1 MAEMETNIKNQIA
14 KSGPIKGVAMVNQ
27 DRLQQWLDAKAKLDH
42 YRKLETNLRIEICT
56 EMFEGKTGKFTCSEE
71 IESNSGDNFL
81 VTAKSVANL
90 SVDEA
95 MLHQLYQ
102 DGFLSDDDNLCFERK
117 LKIIDS
123 KLRGI
128 ASSSNVWKAITEK
141 PGKPKLEV
149 KAI

>member
-1 MAEMETNIKNQIA
+1 MAEMETNIKDQIENF
-14 KSGPIKGVAMVNQ
+14 GPINGGCMV
-27 DRLQQWLDAKAKLDH
+27 DHTKLQQWHEAKAKLDH
-42 YRKLETNLRIEICT
+42 FKKLETKLRLEICT
-56 EMFEGKTGKFTCSEE
+56 EMFEGRTGKFTCSEE
-71 IESNSGDNFL
+71 IEVGDNSFA
-81 VTAKSVANL
+81 VVAKSVTNL

-128 ASSSNVWKAITEK
+128 TSKSNVWKAITEK

-149 KAI
+149 KAL